1 VVTNSTLPKAL
12 AQPELPP
19 LSDNAVSSPRF
30 RKGFFQWR
38 FLPAAVSSSGG
49 FIDEAAFRR
58 FLPAAVSSGGFQHPQ
73 QGSRAA
79 GPTVA
84 SSRAAGQQGQGSW
97 FSPAG
102 QHPRPTV
109 ASSGFFRQLPQQGRP
124 PGPSTMS
131 DDEGEPEGLDAAFD
145 RLLEPD
151 PELGP
156 REPIR
161 VPLRRNRAVRLAEL
175 AARFAA
181 RVRQR
186 ARVPPVIPG
195 VPRRWAV
202 LARRYCE
209 FVAKSAQ
216 VWAVTRAR
224 VRWARPGRLLR
235 RARWAIRYRE
245 ENFVP
250 RFVLTFVKRWKA
262 L

>member
-1 VVTNSTLPKAL
+1 M

-19 LSDNAVSSPRF
+19 PSDNAVSSPRF
-30 RKGFFQWR
+30 RKGFFQ
-38 FLPAAVSSSGG
+38 
-49 FIDEAAFRR
+49 RR
-58 FLPAAVSSGGFQHPQ
+58 FLPAAVSSTKRLSGGFFQRRFLPAVPSN
-73 QGSRAA
+73 G
-79 GPTVA
+79 
-84 SSRAAGQQGQGSW
+84 W

-102 QHPRPTV
+102 QHPRATRG
-109 ASSGFFRQLPQQGRP
+109 SNCYS
-124 PGPSTMS
+124 MS
-131 DDEGEPEGLDAAFD
+131 DDEEEPGGLDAAFD

-224 VRWARPGRLLR
+224 VRWARLGRLLR

>member
-1 VVTNSTLPKAL
+1 M
-12 AQPELPP
+12 
-19 LSDNAVSSPRF
+19 
-30 RKGFFQWR
+30 
-38 FLPAAVSSSGG
+38 AVSSSGG
-49 FIDEAAFRR
+49 FFRR
-58 FLPAAVSSGGFQHPQ
+58 FLPTVGFPQ
-73 QGSRAA
+73 QGSTP
-79 GPTVA
+79 G
-84 SSRAAGQQGQGSW
+84 
-97 FSPAG
+97 
-102 QHPRPTV
+102 
-109 ASSGFFRQLPQQGRP
+109 P

-131 DDEGEPEGLDAAFD
+131 DDEEEPEGLDAAFD

-151 PELGP
+151 PEQPP

-224 VRWARPGRLLR
+224 VRWARLGRLLR